1 MLQRVILFL
10 LAAISLAACNFGGV
24 SVERNSDG
32 TTDVIVSLTES
43 EVNTLVRTALEQSAD
58 PLLRNPSV
66 DLQPGQIVISG
77 EHDRRDGGGR
87 ISGTVTLSISVVNG
101 DVQAQI
107 TAVNIEGWDASDAR
121 IQEFNR
127 QLAQLLG
134 GRARQDNARAT
145 LSAITITNDALQIR
159 ITVQTQG

>member
-1 MLQRVILFL
+1 MLQRVIPFL

-43 EVNTLVRTALEQSAD
+43 EVNTLIQAALEQSAD

-87 ISGTVTLSISVVNG
+87 ISGTVTMSISVVNG

>member
-10 LAAISLAACNFGGV
+10 LAALSLAACNFGGV

-43 EVNTLVRTALEQSAD
+43 EVNTLIQAALEQSGN

-66 DLQPGQIVISG
+66 DLQPGQIVVSG
-77 EHDRRDGGGR
+77 EHDRSDGGGR
-87 ISGTVTLSISVVNG
+87 VSGTVTMSISVVNG
-101 DVQAQI
+101 EVQAQV

-145 LSAITITNDALQIR
+145 LSGITITNDALQIR